1 MEFTPKG
8 GRPDVSQALEAVK
21 KLQHEF
27 TEAANDNRRKAD
39 ALGQAAKALE
49 EAKAREDAHQAARY
63 RDRISVQAA
72 YLKGLLAH
80 EKKAHEF
87 FVFIDHTGSITQKPF
102 YAALDGA
109 AVLKEGAHAGIALWG
124 SMDEVRHVTDDILD
138 PKVREGFEK
147 KGASADFKPA
157 VDEMIKAA
165 ALNQANGKP
174 THFIVIGDGDFADYP
189 AAKAQMEKLL
199 KGRYRAT
206 VDFITFA
213 RPDTSAEFLSEQLA
227 KDFPGKVKHHLVDG
241 PAYWQGT
248 EVDLSKAVQDTIA
261 ETATARIL
269 PAPKPASQPV
279 AQPAATPKPPKQS

>member
-1 MEFTPKG
+1 MEYAPKG
-8 GRPDVSQALEAVK
+8 KKPDVTQALDGLK
-21 KLQHEF
+21 KLQNDYN
-27 TEAANDNRRKAD
+27 EAANDNRRKAD
-39 ALGQAAKALE
+39 AMGLAVKALE
-49 EAKAREDAHQAARY
+49 EAKARDDAHEAARY

-72 YLKGLLAH
+72 YIKGLLAH
-80 EKKAHEF
+80 EKKSHEF

-109 AVLKEGAHAGIALWG
+109 AVLKEGARAGVALWG
-124 SMDEVRHVTDDILD
+124 SMDDVRPVTADILD
-138 PKVREGFEK
+138 PAVRAGFEK
-147 KGASADFKPA
+147 KGASSDFKPV
-157 VDEMIKAA
+157 VDDMIKTA

-174 THFIVIGDGDFADYP
+174 THFIVIGDGEFADYP

-206 VDFITFA
+206 VDFIIFA

-227 KDFPGKVKHHLVDG
+227 KDFPGRVKHHLVNG

-261 ETATARIL
+261 QAATARIL
-269 PAPKPASQPV
+269 HAPKAAAQPK
-279 AQPAATPKPPKQS
+279 AQPAAAPKPPQA